1 MQVKIIKIIIFQFI
15 LLIST
20 SVFAEWSEI
29 SRPSS
34 NRYISYIDYKSIK
47 QVKNSNII
55 NFWTLSDW
63 KNIKEEAFGRKYLSN
78 LQHIKVDCKKEK
90 MWLLDFIWYSENM
103 GLGKLIFSKT
113 NIQNDPVPIVP
124 MSDDEFIFNK
134 VCRKK

>member
-1 MQVKIIKIIIFQFI
+1 MQVMIIKIILFQL
-15 LLIST
+15 LLIISN

-47 QVKNSNII
+47 KEKSNMIT
-55 NFWTLSDW
+55 FWTLTDW
-63 KNIKEEAFGRKYLSN
+63 KSIREVSGDKYLSN

-103 GLGKLIFSKT
+103 GLGKLVFSKT
-113 NIQNDPVPIVP
+113 NIKNEPTPVAP
-124 MSDDEFIFNK
+124 MTDDAIIFNK
-134 VCRKK
+134 VCSKK

>member
-1 MQVKIIKIIIFQFI
+1 MQVKIIKIIIFQFF

-20 SVFAEWSEI
+20 SVFAEWLEI

-47 QVKNSNII
+47 KEKSNMIT
-55 NFWTLSDW
+55 FWTLTDW
-63 KNIKEEAFGRKYLSN
+63 KSIREVSGDKYLSN

-103 GLGKLIFSKT
+103 GLGKLVFSKT
-113 NIQNDPVPIVP
+113 NIKNEPTTVAP
-124 MSDDEFIFNK
+124 MTDDAIIFNK
-134 VCRKK
+134 VCSKK

>member
-1 MQVKIIKIIIFQFI
+1 MQAKILKIIIFQFF

-47 QVKNSNII
+47 KEKSNMIT
-55 NFWTLSDW
+55 FWILTDW
-63 KNIKEEAFGRKYLSN
+63 KSIREVSGDKYLSN

-103 GLGKLIFSKT
+103 GLGKLVFSKT
-113 NIQNDPVPIVP
+113 NIKN
-124 MSDDEFIFNK
+124 E
-134 VCRKK
+134 